1 MKYAALRQ
9 LRQACHKSGDRA
21 ISKTVW
27 KKKQNVT
34 TLGVQ
39 MLTLIKRNLICY
51 FGVGAP
57 NGTQKKATFWM
68 NGNEFMGKM
77 LISQKEK
84 WAKETV
90 WQSKHTDWKSCGF
103 GVTKG
108 WNRNLTE
115 ITRVFFGGKGRGR
128 LDEFRLMAA
137 SMAII
142 SCSYIFLILQHSTRM
157 KWGRV
162 LFITQ
167 FRIYYSSKRDTAFR
181 QTRKSTTTKSSEQ
194 HYTKVML

>member
-1 MKYAALRQ
+1 M
-9 LRQACHKSGDRA
+9 S
-21 ISKTVW
+21 
-27 KKKQNVT
+27 
-34 TLGVQ
+34 
-39 MLTLIKRNLICY
+39 NLLV
-51 FGVGAP
+51 FGVGALKVP
-57 NGTQKKATFWM
+57 CRRKLFSSECRWTF
-68 NGNEFMGKM
+68 GKDVDFHRRR
-77 LISQKEK
+77 SEQRK
-84 WAKETV
+84 WV
-90 WQSKHTDWKSCGF
+90 WESKYANWKPCGF
-103 GVTKG
+103 GVTKD

-167 FRIYYSSKRDTAFR
+167 FRIYCSSKRDRFFFR
-181 QTRKSTTTKSSEQ
+181 QTLKSTKKINLNNTTLNVQYRLLYNSISR
-194 HYTKVML
+194 T